1 MNFEHP
7 LFQALSHKLSRARR
21 RAPDFIELARLNRPI
36 GILLLLWPTW
46 WALWLAAEEI
56 PSWQNLLI
64 FTLGIGLMRSAGCV
78 INDFAD
84 RNLDGHVKRTKD
96 RPIPSGRVSGREA
109 LILFVLL
116 SLIALML
123 VLQTNTLT
131 IYLSGGALLLAAS
144 YPFMKRYTYYP
155 QAVLGAAF
163 GWGIPMAFAAETGE
177 VPPVAWLLFGAN
189 VVWTI
194 AYDTLYAMVDR
205 DDDIKMGVK
214 STAILFAEADKTIV
228 GMLQGLTLFSL
239 WLLVQHVPLGP
250 TYYIGLLVA
259 AGLFGYQQYIIRDRA
274 RDACFRAFLNNNW
287 VGAAIFAGIAL
298 SFI

>member
-1 MNFEHP
+1 MKFEQP
-7 LFQALSHKLSRARR
+7 FFQAVSQQLLRVRR
-21 RAPDFIELARLNRPI
+21 RAPDFIELTRLNRPI

-46 WALWLAAEEI
+46 WALWLAAEGI

-64 FTLGIGLMRSAGCV
+64 FTLGIVLMRSAGCV

-84 RNLDGHVKRTKD
+84 RNLDGHVERTKD

-116 SLIALML
+116 CLPALGL

-177 VPPVAWLLFGAN
+177 VPRVAWLLFGAN

-214 STAILFAEADKTIV
+214 STAILFAEADKMIV
-228 GMLQGLTLFSL
+228 GMLQGLTLFIL
-239 WLLVQHVPLGP
+239 WLLVQHAQLGFA
-250 TYYIGLLVA
+250 YYVGLLVA
-259 AGLFGYQQYIIRDRA
+259 AGLFGYQQYIVRDRE

>member
-1 MNFEHP
+1 MKVEQPF
-7 LFQALSHKLSRARR
+7 FQAVSQQLLRVRR
-21 RAPDFIELARLNRPI
+21 RAPDFIELTRLNRPI

-46 WALWLAAEEI
+46 WALWLAAEGI

-64 FTLGIGLMRSAGCV
+64 FTLGIVLMRSAGCV

-84 RNLDGHVKRTKD
+84 RNLDGHVERTKD

-116 SLIALML
+116 CLPALGL

-177 VPPVAWLLFGAN
+177 IPRVAWLLFGAN

-214 STAILFAEADKTIV
+214 STAILFAEADKMIV
-228 GMLQGLTLFSL
+228 GMLQGLTLFIL
-239 WLLVQHVPLGP
+239 WLLVQHAQLGFA
-250 TYYIGLLVA
+250 YYVGLLVA
-259 AGLFGYQQYIIRDRA
+259 AGLFGYQQYIVRDRE

>member
-1 MNFEHP
+1 MKVERPF
-7 LFQALSHKLSRARR
+7 FQAVSQQLLRVRR
-21 RAPDFIELARLNRPI
+21 RAPDFIELTRLNRPI

-46 WALWLAAEEI
+46 WALWLAAEGI

-64 FTLGIGLMRSAGCV
+64 FTLGIVLMRSAGCV

-84 RNLDGHVKRTKD
+84 RNLDGHVERTKD

-116 SLIALML
+116 CLPALGL

-177 VPPVAWLLFGAN
+177 VPRVAWLLFGAN

-214 STAILFAEADKTIV
+214 STAILFAEADKMIV
-228 GMLQGLTLFSL
+228 GMLQGLTLFIL
-239 WLLVQHVPLGP
+239 WLLVQHAQLGFA
-250 TYYIGLLVA
+250 YYVGLLVA
-259 AGLFGYQQYIIRDRA
+259 AGLFGYQQYIVRDRE

>member
-1 MNFEHP
+1 MKVERPF
-7 LFQALSHKLSRARR
+7 FQAVWQQLLRVRR
-21 RAPDFIELARLNRPI
+21 RAPDFIELTRLNRPI

-46 WALWLAAEEI
+46 WALWLAAEGI

-64 FTLGIGLMRSAGCV
+64 FTLGIVLMRSAGCV

-84 RNLDGHVKRTKD
+84 RNLDGHVERTKD

-116 SLIALML
+116 CLPALGL

-177 VPPVAWLLFGAN
+177 VPRVAWLLFGAN

-214 STAILFAEADKTIV
+214 STAILFAEADKMIV
-228 GMLQGLTLFSL
+228 GMLQGLTLFIL
-239 WLLVQHVPLGP
+239 WLLVQHAQLGFA
-250 TYYIGLLVA
+250 YYVGLLVA
-259 AGLFGYQQYIIRDRA
+259 AGLFGYQQYIVRDRE

>member
-1 MNFEHP
+1 MKVEQPF
-7 LFQALSHKLSRARR
+7 FQAVSQQLLRVRR
-21 RAPDFIELARLNRPI
+21 RAPDFIELTRLNRPI

-46 WALWLAAEEI
+46 WALWLAAEGI

-64 FTLGIGLMRSAGCV
+64 FTLGIVLMRSAGCV

-84 RNLDGHVKRTKD
+84 RNLDGHVERTKD

-116 SLIALML
+116 CLPALGL

-177 VPPVAWLLFGAN
+177 VPRVAWLLFGAN

-214 STAILFAEADKTIV
+214 STAILFAEADKMIV
-228 GMLQGLTLFSL
+228 GMLQGLTLFIL
-239 WLLVQHVPLGP
+239 WLLVQHAQLGFA
-250 TYYIGLLVA
+250 YYVGLLVA
-259 AGLFGYQQYIIRDRA
+259 AGLFGYQQYIVRDRE